1 MSNLCL
7 VTKLKASVN
16 NPELPIFGAMKLR
29 INIPNDVEDYNRK
42 ISTTF
47 GSAKIIIIKT
57 GQELIV
63 TSDAWTDLPL
73 LREVEPT
80 ASYYEA
86 WWISKY
92 ENCPKCSTYS
102 EYIGFNVED
111 LKYNTH
117 LNLIW
122 NGKANSTSKYLLPKG
137 NLDNLGYHPELTTI
151 SMSKC
156 PNISWTMDKIIEN
169 FPNASRFN
177 TEDNQGVWD
186 WNKAGNLKKL
196 KFVQCYSSNLYQKG
210 ELYNFVQRQREL
222 GNIEKIINYNW
233 PNPIVTLFGNP
244 LASTEGG
251 SIKPFGYLKWTVDT
265 VSWRNS
271 ANYDNGD
278 GGTWI
283 TYDNNGNII
292 S

>member
-29 INIPNDVEDYNRK
+29 ISIPNDVNDYHKK
-42 ISTTF
+42 ISTYF

-63 TSDAWTDLPL
+63 TSEGWTDLPL

-92 ENCPKCSTYS
+92 ENCPKCNYYS
-102 EYIGFNVED
+102 NYIGFNVED

-117 LNLIW
+117 LKLAW
-122 NGKANSTSKYLLPKG
+122 SAQANSVSSGCLFPEG
-137 NLDNLGYHPELTTI
+137 NLDNLGYHPELTHM
-151 SMSKC
+151 SMAQC

-169 FPNASRFN
+169 FPNATTFN
-177 TEDNQGVWD
+177 TESNKGVWD
-186 WNKAGNLKKL
+186 WNKAGNFKDLEKI
-196 KFVQCYSSNLYQKG
+196 QCYNSNSSQKG
-210 ELYNFVQRQREL
+210 ELYNFVQKQREL
-222 GNIEKIINYNW
+222 GNTTKQINYNW
-233 PNPIVTLFGNP
+233 PNSVVTLFGNP

-251 SIKPFGYLKWTVDT
+251 SIKPFGYLKWTSDT
-265 VSWRNS
+265 VSWQNS
-271 ANYDNGD
+271 ATYGG